1 MDEKKKN
8 EERREKKKRRGE
20 EKKKMSPNF
29 EIAFTVSQGRILVTS
44 SILRICRHSLR
55 RCS

>member
-29 EIAFTVSQGRILVTS
+29 EIAFTVSQGRILREGKAA
-44 SILRICRHSLR
+44 ILSHG
-55 RCS
+55 